1 MRAGPLAAALVA
13 LTFPAGAAAQTHGHG
28 AAPAASTE
36 VSMLASAFAPT
47 HVDVLAGDSVHWSND
62 SVRRHTVTA
71 DDESWTSAELFVGE
85 TYDRA
90 FDPAGVVTYYCRV
103 HPFMRGEV
111 AAHALLLTAPREPGA
126 PGRAYSLAGRA
137 ALPAGTAV
145 TVEGD
150 DGGGGGFRPAG
161 RGTVGEDGAFRVS
174 VTPAATASY
183 RAVAGDAASPSVR
196 LLVVDRKVQAT
207 SVRRRGHTTV
217 KVHVTPA
224 AHGMTVVLQ
233 LRLPER
239 FGWWPVRQTRL
250 NHHSMATWHLRTQRR
265 LRARAVLTLADGA
278 TPLARSDVFRV
289 GRRAR

>member
-1 MRAGPLAAALVA
+1 MRATALAVLVA
-13 LTFPAGAAAQTHGHG
+13 LAAPAGAAAQTHGHG
-28 AAPAASTE
+28 AAPAPTE

-47 HVDVLAGDSVHWSND
+47 HVDVLAGDTVRWRNE

-71 DDESWTSAELFVGE
+71 DDESWTSAELYMDE

-90 FDPAGVVTYYCRV
+90 FDAAGAVTYYCRL

-111 AAHALLLTAPREPGA
+111 AAHTLLLTAPREPGA
-126 PGRAYSLAGRA
+126 PGRAYAIAGRA

-145 TVEGD
+145 TVAGD
-150 DGGGGGFRPAG
+150 DGGGFRPAG
-161 RGTVGEDGAFRVS
+161 RATVGDDGAFRAS
-174 VTPAATASY
+174 VTPAATTSY
-183 RAVAGDAASPSVR
+183 RAVAGDATSPAVT
-196 LLVVDRKVQAT
+196 LVVVDREVHAT
-207 SVRRRGHTTV
+207 TVRRRGRTTV
-217 KVHVTPA
+217 RVHVTPA

-239 FGWWPVRQTRL
+239 FGWWPVRQSRL
-250 NHHSMATWHLRTQRR
+250 SHHSMATWHLRTERR

-278 TPLARSDVFRV
+278 TPLARSAVFRV